1 MLAFPDQIL
10 VVAKLLRKGE
20 DCYLVGGA
28 VRDMLY
34 GREILD
40 FDFVCD
46 FDPRILARRLADHL
60 GGAFYVMDEKR
71 LTSRVISGRNSDT
84 DTYYDFAQIQG
95 NLLADQR
102 ARDFTINSMAVDLH
116 DQEQVIDP
124 LKGGRDLQENW
135 LRPCTEF
142 SFDSDPV
149 RVIRAVRY
157 VVDLKL
163 KIEPGTRALLSNAV
177 EKLDLVSIERKRDE
191 FFKILENPKAHIAL
205 TLMEE
210 FGIATKLGIPV
221 SKDNLDQLRMYEL
234 LVNSLL
240 QSGGKPQRDYFTA
253 ATFYSTM
260 ATFRASLQ
268 QIINNKN
275 SSNHSRIQLGKFA
288 AIRWDSP
295 TSPIDENDLV
305 TAFSHEEIKL
315 LQTCSGHTDLLLEL
329 LNQDVC
335 IDNRTAYRLFR
346 LVGEYSIDLILL
358 ALAKLAGVP
367 AAELDQGKWLSALS
381 NAAKLLD
388 LWLYHPETSRPQP
401 FLDGTE
407 IMQKFY
413 LEGGPL
419 IGQLLEELKEEQAAG
434 EIKENKS
441 ALIWVK
447 NRLNQIEGLR

>member
-1 MLAFPDQIL
+1 MLVLPDQIL
-10 VVAKLLRKGE
+10 VVAKLLKEGE

-28 VRDMLY
+28 VRDMLF

-71 LTSRVISGRNSDT
+71 LTSRVIFGRNSVT
-84 DTYYDFAQIQG
+84 DTFYDFAQIQG
-95 NLLADQR
+95 NLLVDQL

-124 LKGGRDLQENW
+124 LKGGRDLQEKW
-135 LRPCTEF
+135 LRPCTEL

-157 VVDLKL
+157 AVDLKL
-163 KIEPGTRALLSNAV
+163 KIEPDTKALLSNAV

-191 FFKILENPKAHIAL
+191 FIKILENPKAYVAL
-205 TLMEE
+205 TLMKQ

-221 SKDNLDQLRMYEL
+221 SKDNLDHLRMYEL

-240 QSGGKPQRDYFTA
+240 QPGDKPQRDYFTA
-253 ATFYSTM
+253 ATFYS
-260 ATFRASLQ
+260 ALAVFKASFQ
-268 QIINNKN
+268 HFFYNRN
-275 SSNHSRIQLGKFA
+275 SCNHSRIQLGKFA

-295 TSPIDENDLV
+295 TSPIDENDLLSS
-305 TAFSHEEIKL
+305 FSNEEIKL
-315 LQTCSGHTDLLLEL
+315 LQTCSDHTDLIIEL
-329 LNQDVC
+329 LNQDGG
-335 IDNRTAYRLFR
+335 IDNRTAYKLFR
-346 LVGEYSIDLILL
+346 QVGEYSIDLILL

-367 AAELDQGKWLSALS
+367 AAELDQRKWLAALS

-388 LWLYHPETSRPQP
+388 LWFFHPETSRPQP

-407 IMQKFY
+407 IMQKFN
-413 LEGGPL
+413 LEAGPL

-434 EIKENKS
+434 EIKEQKS
-441 ALIWVK
+441 ALIWMK
-447 NRLNQIEGLR
+447 NRLNQIKALQ